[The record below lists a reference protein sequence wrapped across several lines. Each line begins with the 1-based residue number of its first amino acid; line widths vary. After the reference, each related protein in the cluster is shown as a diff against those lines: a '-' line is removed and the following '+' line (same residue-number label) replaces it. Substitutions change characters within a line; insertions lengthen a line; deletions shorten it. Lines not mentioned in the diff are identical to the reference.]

1 MANFPTFAGQC
12 TLRQRHQ
19 LPDRS
24 GIYFVIDKSDRLL
37 YIGQAKNLRDRWS
50 GKSHHRYKQ
59 FARKGL
65 DKITLGYILVS
76 VSELDRL
83 EKEYINEFNPVL
95 NDSKVREYLPKKSP
109 RFSELQRLLK
119 LTSKPLFP
127 STKYTARDGKTI
139 LREPWD
145 LFRGFVAGVYEQDL
159 KVYIVIVCRQ
169 NMGSL
174 LWKSFKHR
182 TKKRF
187 YIQTEYELIPGY
199 CFDARK
205 VVFVFVEFFTLGDEI
220 FEQLYPHLSDCQLA
234 GVTIK
239 KLLDPSCLIPA
250 IENLPSDEDKAVRDY
265 LISIGDNLQPLPADF
280 SLNEQ
285 TIW

>member
-12 TLRQRHQ
+12 ILRQRHQ

-24 GIYFVIDKSDRLL
+24 GIYFVIDESDRLL
-37 YIGQAKNLRDRWS
+37 YIGQAKNLRGRWS
-50 GKSHHRYKQ
+50 GKTHHRYKQ

-65 DKITLGYILVS
+65 DKITLSYILVS

-83 EKEYINEFNPVL
+83 EKEYINEFNPVV
-95 NDSKVREYLPKKSP
+95 NDSKVREYLPQKSP

-119 LTSKPLFP
+119 LANKPFLPRFC
-127 STKYTARDGKTI
+127 
-139 LREPWD
+139 WD

-159 KVYIVIVCRQ
+159 KLYIVIICKQ
-169 NMGSL
+169 NMEAM
-174 LWKSFKHR
+174 LWKSSKHR

-187 YIQTEYELIPGY
+187 YLQREEFMPEY

-205 VVFVFVEFFTLGDEI
+205 AIFVFAEFFILGDEI
-220 FEQLYPHLSDCQLA
+220 FELLYPHLSDCQLA

-239 KLLDPSCLIPA
+239 KLLDPSRLIPA
-250 IENLPSDEDKAVRDY
+250 IENLPTDGDKAVRNY
-265 LISIGDNLQPLPADF
+265 LISIGDNLESLPVDF

-285 TIW
+285 AIW